1 MQYLGH
7 HVILDLY
14 ECEAD
19 CIASPEHV
27 RQVIHEAAELAGCH
41 IVNECFHEFEPAG
54 VSGCTIIS
62 ESHFAFHG
70 WHEHGYAAVDLFYC
84 GGDVVI
90 ERAVEHIAREFRAK
104 RHERRDFARGV
115 VDHGDVVAGMAP
127 IDANAS

>member
-1 MQYLGH
+1 MNYLGH
-7 HVILDLY
+7 HVVLDLY
-14 ECEAD
+14 GCCAERIAD
-19 CIASPEHV
+19 PEFV
-27 RQVIHEAAELAGCH
+27 RQTIHDAAERSGCH

-84 GGDVVI
+84 GEHVCI
-90 ERAVEHIAREFRAK
+90 EKAVEHIAERFASERLE
-104 RHERRDFARGV
+104 RHDFARGV

-127 IDANAS
+127 LT